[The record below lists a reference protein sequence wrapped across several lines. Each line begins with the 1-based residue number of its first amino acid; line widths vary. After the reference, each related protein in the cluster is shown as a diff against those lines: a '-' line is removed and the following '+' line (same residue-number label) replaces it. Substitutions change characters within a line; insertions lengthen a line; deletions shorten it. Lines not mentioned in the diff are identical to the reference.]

1 MAQLNIIRSTEEKEQ
16 IQRKEIKTMMKVYGL
31 NELAMMVE
39 ADNRIKKAEKEI
51 KKNNIKRIEVEG
63 VDPEIAK
70 VMVNVFAEYNL

>member
-1 MAQLNIIRSTEEKEQ
+1 
-16 IQRKEIKTMMKVYGL
+16 MMKVYGL
-31 NELAMMVE
+31 NELATMVE

-51 KKNNIKRIEVEG
+51 KKNNIKRIESEG

>member
-1 MAQLNIIRSTEEKEQ
+1 
-16 IQRKEIKTMMKVYGL
+16 MMKVYGL

-51 KKNNIKRIEVEG
+51 KKNNIKRIEAEG

>member
-1 MAQLNIIRSTEEKEQ
+1 
-16 IQRKEIKTMMKVYGL
+16 MMKVYGL

-39 ADNRIKKAEKEI
+39 ADNRIKKVEKEI
-51 KKNNIKRIEVEG
+51 KKNNIKRIETEG